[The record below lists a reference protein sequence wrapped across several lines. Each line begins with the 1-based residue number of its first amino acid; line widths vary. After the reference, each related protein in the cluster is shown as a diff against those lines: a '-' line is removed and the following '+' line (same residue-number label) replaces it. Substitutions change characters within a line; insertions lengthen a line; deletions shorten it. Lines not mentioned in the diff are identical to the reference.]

1 MLILE
6 NLTLNWKPRS
16 FLFHK
21 NNKDKTIPPI
31 WIVLQLIQDYSWHV
45 NVKFTKLCLIPL
57 TSAPQVHLCR
67 PVGIKARNTRNS
79 LWRASLELSAIRS
92 NSQIMVS
99 THPKNTKTS
108 PPNPFLHLEF
118 CSGPPVP
125 FCYPADPTVHILSPT
140 LALGCARGCPRSEP
154 RLYSSS
160 QNPSRRESICFT
172 EGILSSGSNW
182 IDFTALEK

>member
-1 MLILE
+1 MLLFE
-6 NLTLNWKPRS
+6 SLTLSWKPRS

-21 NNKDKTIPPI
+21 NKKDKTIPHI
-31 WIVLQLIQDYSWHV
+31 WKVLQLIQDYSWHV
-45 NVKFTKLCLIPL
+45 HVKFTKLCLIPL
-57 TSAPQVHLCR
+57 TSAPQVQLCR

-92 NSQIMVS
+92 ISQIMVS
-99 THPKNTKTS
+99 TYPTNTKTS
-108 PPNPFLHLEF
+108 PPNPLTLHLEF
-118 CSGPPVP
+118 CGGPPVP
-125 FCYPADPTVHILSPT
+125 FCYPTVPILSPT

-160 QNPSRRESICFT
+160 QNPSHRKSICFT